1 MEHRQQV
8 TVAENKTFPQLVPPT
23 KEKLLLYL
31 EIIGVAKLM
40 TQHEKDYF
48 IETAQAY
55 CLNPF
60 KREIHCV
67 PRWSGNKQIFA
78 VITGYDV
85 YIKRAERTGKLDGY
99 GFTSEGKIPTL
110 KGVITIYRK
119 DWSHPF
125 EHEVDFSEI
134 VQRKKDGTINSTWNK
149 MPKFMTKKVA
159 IAQGFRLCFPDE
171 LGGMPYTADELAE
184 GMGIPNA
191 VVEEPETPTTKPQ
204 SSPVAK
210 GLDLTEEEKARL
222 NKCKTEKALI
232 KECSR
237 LQQDK
242 GPDYRQVIV
251 RYYNLK
257 KGDFK

>member
-1 MEHRQQV
+1 MENRQQV
-8 TVAENKTFPQLVPPT
+8 TVAENKAFPQLVPPT

-31 EIIGVAKLM
+31 EINGLSKIM
-40 TQHEKDYF
+40 TPHEKDYF
-48 IETAQAY
+48 VETAQAY

-67 PRWSGNKQIFA
+67 PRGTGDKRVIA
-78 VITGYDV
+78 LITGYDV

-99 GFTSEGKIPTL
+99 GFTTEGKLPTL

-125 EHEVDFSEI
+125 EHEVDFAEI
-134 VQRKKDGTINSTWNK
+134 VQRKKDGSINAMWNK

-184 GMGIPNA
+184 GMGIPN
-191 VVEEPETPTTKPQ
+191 VMVEEPETPAPK
-204 SSPVAK
+204 AK
-210 GLDLTEEEKARL
+210 GRATAKKLDLTEEEKACIA
-222 NKCKTEKALI
+222 NTTSD
-232 KECSR
+232 KELVKVCSQ
-237 LQQDK
+237 LQKDK
-242 GPDYRQVIV
+242 GPDYRQVII